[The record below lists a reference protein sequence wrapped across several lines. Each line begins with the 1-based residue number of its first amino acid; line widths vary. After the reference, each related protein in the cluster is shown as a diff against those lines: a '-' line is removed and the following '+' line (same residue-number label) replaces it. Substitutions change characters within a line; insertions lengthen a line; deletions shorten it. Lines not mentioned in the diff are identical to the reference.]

1 MGIRL
6 EKLHFRHKFQ
16 GDSDKGKSP
25 NIKQMAENEDLEIL
39 AATGMTQLK

>member
-6 EKLHFRHKFQ
+6 EKLHFRQQFQ
-16 GDSDKGKSP
+16 GDSHEGKSA

-39 AATGMTQLK
+39 AATIMTQLK